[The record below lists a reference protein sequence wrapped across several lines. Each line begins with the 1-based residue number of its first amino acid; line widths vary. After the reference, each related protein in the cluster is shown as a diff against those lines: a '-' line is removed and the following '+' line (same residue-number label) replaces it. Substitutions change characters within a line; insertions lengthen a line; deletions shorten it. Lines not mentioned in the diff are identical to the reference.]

1 MSAEATPS
9 PVTGVESGLPTE
21 RRILLAAEQLF
32 AERGID
38 AVSLRSVMA
47 AAGTNVASVHYHF
60 GSKDA
65 LVAALIRERAGEV
78 SARRAVLL
86 DGLAEPGALD
96 APSLAR
102 AFVEPVAHMAL
113 HDGPH
118 WVRMVSGIMATG
130 HPSISV
136 LIDGFRAQA
145 LTFTDL
151 LSRLHPEWTLER
163 VRFRLSHA
171 MRTTFTVL
179 GDLGAGHDL
188 QQISTSAMTT
198 DQIVAELNDLVAAIL
213 SDPVVGAPEPRD

>member
-1 MSAEATPS
+1 MAPVAATMLRVDPD
-9 PVTGVESGLPTE
+9 LPTE

-38 AVSLRSVMA
+38 AVSLRAVMA

-65 LVAALIRERAGEV
+65 LVEALIRERAGEV
-78 SARRAVLL
+78 SARRAELL
-86 DGLAEPGALD
+86 DGLAEPGRLD

-118 WVRMVSGIMATG
+118 WVRMVAGIMASG

-136 LIDGFRAQA
+136 LIDGFRTQA
-145 LTFTDL
+145 RTFTEL
-151 LSRLHPEWTLER
+151 LSQLHPEWSPEK

-171 MRTTFTVL
+171 MRTTFTAL
-179 GDLGAGHDL
+179 GDLGLDHDL
-188 QQISTSAMTT
+188 PQISTSAMST
-198 DQIVAELNDLVAAIL
+198 QEIVAELNDLVASVL
-213 SDPVVGAPEPRD
+213 SDPEPRPPEARG